1 LALCRSSLGI
11 RIYILLPSL
20 ITEKKIVMERDD
32 LYEYSLD
39 THHDEAHGKAV
50 RKKIYFVTILLSVIT
65 AVEVLLGAFI
75 KQDPTS
81 MAWITVKWSF
91 IIMTLFKAGYIVMV
105 FMHLGDERKVLR
117 NIILIPYFIFMIYLI
132 FIAMTEGTAVHD
144 SWMTY

>member
-1 LALCRSSLGI
+1 
-11 RIYILLPSL
+11 
-20 ITEKKIVMERDD
+20 MERDD

-39 THHDEAHGKAV
+39 THHDEATGKAI

-132 FIAMTEGTAVHD
+132 FIAMSEGNAVHD
-144 SWMTY
+144 SWLTY